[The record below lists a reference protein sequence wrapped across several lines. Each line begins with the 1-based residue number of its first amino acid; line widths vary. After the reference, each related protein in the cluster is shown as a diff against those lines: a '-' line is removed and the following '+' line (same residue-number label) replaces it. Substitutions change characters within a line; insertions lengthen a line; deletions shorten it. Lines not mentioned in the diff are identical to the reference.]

1 MHLVGFVL
9 RAVKPKWKSALK
21 RPELLCLSANP
32 RQWMRHVIGNTRQ
45 MVKKFKYLEWYS
57 LEMEG
62 GTSRMTR
69 ELMTQMQFCVS
80 FIAPWSTK
88 LEFSNTEKLSV
99 FRPVYIPF
107 LINCYESWVMTK
119 GIQSQVKGAAVGFL
133 RRFHGVTLCHKV
145 WSCENFDALNSEPL
159 LLRIKKSQLCW
170 FSHVS
175 RMSQERLSRRDLL
188 APNVSTRLPFDVHAH
203 AGIMSVSSTS
213 STKGECLSGLT
224 KCRNKN
230 LSVC

>member
-1 MHLVGFVL
+1 
-9 RAVKPKWKSALK
+9 
-21 RPELLCLSANP
+21 
-32 RQWMRHVIGNTRQ
+32 
-45 MVKKFKYLEWYS
+45 
-57 LEMEG
+57 
-62 GTSRMTR
+62 
-69 ELMTQMQFCVS
+69 
-80 FIAPWSTK
+80 
-88 LEFSNTEKLSV
+88 
-99 FRPVYIPF
+99 
-107 LINCYESWVMTK
+107 MTK